1 MKTEDIIKQARLLPE
16 LPGVYRFYD
25 PSDKLLYVGKARN
38 LKKRVSSYF
47 GKSSALNRKTR
58 QMIQET
64 ARIEFTVSPSE
75 FDALL
80 LENNLIKQH
89 QPRYNILLR
98 DDKTYP
104 YLCITREPFPRILY
118 TRKYDPSA
126 GEYFGPY
133 SSVSAL
139 KTVLDLVRRLYTIR
153 TCTLPLTE
161 ESIRSGKFKVCLE
174 YHIGNCKGP
183 CEGLQSEA
191 AYNEDISM
199 ARHILKGNLNMVR
212 KYFQEHMERAA
223 ADLAFEKAQ
232 YFKDKIDLLDKFQ
245 AKSIVVNKNLS
256 DIDVVTA
263 IDGPGFVYINFL
275 QIKEGAIV
283 FSRTLE
289 IQKKL
294 NESVGDILNLALV
307 ELRQQAHSCNK
318 EVISNIPINL
328 LDKDLKNTI
337 PKAGDKKKLVD
348 LSLKNAAELKHQ
360 RELLREG
367 NKQRLS
373 PRVSALQQSLSL
385 PHPPVVIE
393 CFDNSNLL
401 GDDPVAAMVRF
412 VNGRPDKKNYRRFGI
427 KTVTGP
433 DDFASMKEVVHRRY
447 RRLLEEEEK
456 LPDLIIIDGGKG
468 QLSSAR
474 VALNELG
481 LNNIPIIGI
490 AKRLEE
496 IYRTDDPYP
505 LHISKRSPA
514 LQLIQHLRDEAHRF
528 ALSYHRK
535 KRRSNAFKSILDTIP
550 GLGEK
555 SKQKLREHFQTISN
569 IIAAG
574 EEELSALIGKKKAQL
589 LLKEIKKP
597 SAKQKADISE
607 AGH

>member
-1 MKTEDIIKQARLLPE
+1 MKTDEIIKQAKLLPE

-25 PSDKLLYVGKARN
+25 KSDKLLYVGKARN
-38 LKKRVSSYF
+38 LKKRVTSYF
-47 GKSSALNRKTR
+47 NKGNAANRKT
-58 QMIQET
+58 QQLIKET
-64 ARIEFTVSPSE
+64 VRIEFTVASSE

-80 LENNLIKQH
+80 LENNLIKEH

-104 YLCITREPFPRILY
+104 YLCITYERFPRILY
-118 TRKYDPSA
+118 TRKYDPQA

-153 TCTLPLTE
+153 TCTLPLSDE
-161 ESIRSGKFKVCLE
+161 NIRSGKFKVCLE

-183 CEGLQSEA
+183 CEGLQSEE
-191 AYNEDISM
+191 AYNQDIGM
-199 ARHILKGNLNMVR
+199 ARHILKGNLNAVR
-212 KYFQEHMERAA
+212 KYFQEQMERAA
-223 ADLAFEKAQ
+223 AELAFEKAQ

-256 DIDVVTA
+256 DIDVIAA
-263 IDGPGFVYINFL
+263 IDGSTYVYINFL

-294 NESVGDILNLALV
+294 NESAEEILNLALV
-307 ELRQQAHSCNK
+307 EFRQQAHSCNK
-318 EVISNIPINL
+318 EVVSNLPITL

-367 NKQRLS
+367 TRVRLS
-373 PRVSALQQSLSL
+373 PRVTALQQSLSL
-385 PHPPVVIE
+385 PKPPVLIE
-393 CFDNSNLL
+393 CFDNSNLH
-401 GDDPVAAMVRF
+401 GNNAVAAMVRF
-412 VNGRPDKKNYRRFGI
+412 VNGKPDKKNYRRFEI
-427 KTVTGP
+427 KTVKGP
-433 DDFASMKEVVHRRY
+433 DDFASIREVVHRRY
-447 RRLLEEEEK
+447 RKILEEGER

-468 QLSSAR
+468 QVSSAKA
-474 VALNELG
+474 ALTELG
-481 LNNIPIIGI
+481 IGNIPLIGI

-496 IYRTDDPYP
+496 IYKTDDPYP
-505 LHISKRSPA
+505 VHINKRSPA
-514 LQLIQHLRDEAHRF
+514 LQLVQHIRNEAHRF
-528 ALSYHRK
+528 AVSYHRK
-535 KRRSNAFKSILDTIP
+535 KRASASFKSVLDTVP

-555 SKQKLREHFQTISN
+555 SKQKLREHFKTISN

-574 EEELSALIGKKKAQL
+574 EEQLSALIGKKKAQL
-589 LLKEIKKP
+589 LLSEIKKP
-597 SAKQKADISE
+597 SVAQKADISE
-607 AGH
+607 TKI